1 MEQKLFA
8 PTNFL
13 ETCLGLQEI
22 IAAAPPDEKRTAGN
36 DAREMILQGDL
47 HYYGA
52 RKLEIRTLGAFALP
66 DKLTQESEIWPVIQ
80 YGGLRMKGLLAN
92 ISFFSVHRMNTLAW
106 MIADPLIRANE
117 GPHNASG
124 LTADIDRDETP
135 DRIPLMLDHPL
146 RRPLYLPVGMI
157 ESVLIAA

>member
-1 MEQKLFA
+1 MEKELFA

-22 IAAAPPDEKRTAGN
+22 IAAAPPDEKRDAGN
-36 DAREMILQGDL
+36 KAREMILENDL
-47 HYYGA
+47 QYYGA

-66 DKLTQESEIWPVIQ
+66 DNLTIESELWPVIQ
-80 YGGLRMKGLLAN
+80 YGGLRMKGLLGN
-92 ISFFSVHRMNTLAW
+92 ISFFSIHRMNTLAW
-106 MIADPLIRANE
+106 MITDPLIRTDE
-117 GPHNASG
+117 GNQQPSNHS
-124 LTADIDRDETP
+124 ADIDQEETP
-135 DRIPLMLDHPL
+135 DKLPLILNHPL